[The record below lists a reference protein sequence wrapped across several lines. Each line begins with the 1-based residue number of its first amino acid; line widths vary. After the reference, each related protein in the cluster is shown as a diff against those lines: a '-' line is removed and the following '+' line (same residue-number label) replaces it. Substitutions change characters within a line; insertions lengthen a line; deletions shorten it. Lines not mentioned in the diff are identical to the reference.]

1 MTTAAHPEPGAIRAS
16 SSLLNVLRSEWIKLW
31 SVRSTYWTLGTLLVV
46 AIGIGILL
54 TWITARMW
62 DDFDAADR
70 ATFDPVEVS
79 TGFGLFLGM
88 LFISVLGV
96 LVISGEYS
104 TGGIRT
110 TLTAVPQRLTVL
122 GAKAI
127 VFVFVALVTSLVIA
141 FGSFLIGQSILSSEN
156 IDASLGD
163 DGVFR
168 AVLGGALFVTACGL
182 FSFALGA
189 LLRRTAAGI
198 TAALGGLLVVP
209 SLGALLPGSWGDTVN
224 DYLITNAGGQ
234 ITQVEVDPDGL
245 GPWTGYLVFLI
256 WAGGLLAI
264 AAVLMQRRDA

>member
-1 MTTAAHPEPGAIRAS
+1 MSTATAGQAPVVSAS
-16 SSLLNVLRSEWIKLW
+16 ASLPNVLRSEWTKLW
-31 SVRSTYWTLGTLLVV
+31 SVRSTYWTLGTLVVV
-46 AIGIGILL
+46 AIGIGVLL
-54 TWITARMW
+54 TWITTRMW
-62 DDFDAADR
+62 DDFDAGDKAS
-70 ATFDPVEVS
+70 FNPVDVS

-110 TLTAVPQRLTVL
+110 TLTAVPNRMVLL
-122 GAKAI
+122 GAKLI
-127 VFVFVALVTSLVIA
+127 VFLVVALIVSLIVS
-141 FGSFLIGQSILSSEN
+141 FGSFIIGQAILSSKGIE
-156 IDASLGD
+156 ASFGD
-163 DGVFR
+163 PGVFR
-168 AVLGGALFVTACGL
+168 AVLGGALFVTGCGL

-234 ITQVEVDPDGL
+234 IAQTDPDPDAL

-256 WAGGLLAI
+256 WGVALFVI